1 MNDIFQIFAF
11 TSMSVVIISTVTFV
25 LSTMP
30 ELTDNIDIMLFDNET
45 DILQNSTEVPLIAPV
60 ERWEEVRNPNH
71 FIICY
76 FMFCRFLRISL
87 SLLPKTS
94 EVLLILTQVEIWE
107 QVKMGEIV

>member
-45 DILQNSTEVPLIAPV
+45 DILQNSTEVPLITPV
-60 ERWEEVRNPNH
+60 ERWEEVRNSNH

-76 FMFCRFLRISL
+76 FMFRRFLRISL
-87 SLLPKTS
+87 SLLPETS
-94 EVLLILTQVEIWE
+94 KVPLILTQVE
-107 QVKMGEIV
+107 